1 MPLEG
6 VDTHDTLDF
15 AEFISGSWEAGRRE
29 ARRGEPRRSRRRLA
43 FALGRAVLRPE
54 VPGAFPEVER
64 HGVRQFYRIGLAP
77 VAAQGGA
84 AVRWF
89 AQVPGQPPRVPDQLH
104 VVHLGACAVG
114 LRVGQE
120 GQDDMY
126 VNAGI
131 GAVFHAGEEGRPA
144 EQGTY
149 PALRP
154 LAGLAVVQG
163 SGIVAA
169 PVDRDHDQE
178 VMIVFQVGKLPPHLE
193 SAVGA
198 VAAVHAVVV
207 HLIGDAAVVIVQVAQ
222 DVRITLL
229 PEQLRGQAEGDL
241 DSGRGRVFGVALPRA
256 GRRNILGCHRELFLG
271 CGRGDARSFL
281 ASCSGRR
288 PVLANKAEHPPIYP
302 AGVGSRLHPTSLE
315 GRAGDEDRTGSGSVA
330 PDAGVRCWGP
340 HSVERFTE
348 I

>member
-1 MPLEG
+1 MG
-6 VDTHDTLDF
+6 
-15 AEFISGSWEAGRRE
+15 
-29 ARRGEPRRSRRRLA
+29 
-43 FALGRAVLRPE
+43 
-54 VPGAFPEVER
+54 
-64 HGVRQFYRIGLAP
+64 QFYRVDLAP
-77 VAAQGGA
+77 VAVQGGA
-84 AVRWF
+84 AVGWF
-89 AQVPGQPPRVPDQLH
+89 AQVPGQPPGVPDQLH
-104 VVHLGACAVG
+104 VVHLDACAVG

-120 GQDDMY
+120 GQDDMH

-131 GAVFHAGEEGRPA
+131 GAVFDPSEERTALG
-144 EQGTY
+144 QGTY

-193 SAVGA
+193 GAVGA

-229 PEQLRGQAEGDL
+229 PEYLRGQAEGGL
-241 DSGRGRVFGVALPRA
+241 DGGRGRVFGVALPRA

-281 ASCSGRR
+281 ASCSGRG
-288 PVLANKAEHPPIYP
+288 PVLANKAEHPPEVVRGCSKSVTP
-302 AGVGSRLHPTSLE
+302 DEPG
-315 GRAGDEDRTGSGSVA
+315 GRAGT
-330 PDAGVRCWGP
+330 
-340 HSVERFTE
+340 
-348 I
+348 